1 MPAPELHAA
10 SLIEEAENDDGA
22 TPEQSDDLDLST
34 SKSNV
39 NIYDQ
44 QSNQKMT
51 MTEIEAL
58 KQDDMGSAK
67 DLIERIMQSHSSLN
81 QKTAFSLAKYTL
93 RKHKKYMKRFTVL
106 PLDVAT
112 LTDWM
117 MNDKDF
123 SKVMEL
129 RNETIGLI
137 GCWANIKSGGNTLPD
152 IQPQSRYLVVDDTGG
167 LLTAALAERMG
178 ILHPVPQAEDT
189 EQVSPHTTAR
199 STSPSTSGSSITLI
213 HANQQPNLSLLRYFN
228 YDHNNPS
235 PTHPLASHLH
245 TLSWLQLLH
254 PEDSP
259 TYSPPSPI
267 SSASLKLLKSN
278 RRSNYFRKL
287 RRWEHTRRIIDETRE
302 GRFNGLIVASYTHPV
317 SILRHL
323 VPLLTGSAQVV
334 VYAMHVEGLMRLS
347 DLYSTAR
354 RAAFLGREREVK
366 LAEELVEEEECDWE
380 VDPTLLLVPSVQS
393 SRVRRWQVLPGRTH
407 PLMTGKGGAEGFV
420 WTATRVVPVKGRVE
434 ARGHGKRGKSAG
446 KVGDGEGEGDWKRQ
460 KFEGGDDA
468 NGDKVDGEGEVDI
481 QV

>member
-1 MPAPELHAA
+1 MTFEILERNEATEGRELRVVPAPELHAA

-67 DLIERIMQSHSSLN
+67 DLIERIMQSHSSLD

-152 IQPQSRYLVVDDTGG
+152 NIQPQSRYLVVDDTGG

-178 ILHPVPQAEDT
+178 ILHAVPVPKDT
-189 EQVSPHTTAR
+189 EQVSPHTTTAKS

-228 YDHNNPS
+228 YDHNYPS
-235 PTHPLASHLH
+235 PTHPLTSRLH

-259 TYSPPSPI
+259 TYSPPPPF
-267 SSASLKLLKSN
+267 LQLPSN
-278 RRSNYFRKL
+278 S
-287 RRWEHTRRIIDETRE
+287 
-302 GRFNGLIVASYTHPV
+302 
-317 SILRHL
+317 
-323 VPLLTGSAQVV
+323 
-334 VYAMHVEGLMRLS
+334 
-347 DLYSTAR
+347 
-354 RAAFLGREREVK
+354 
-366 LAEELVEEEECDWE
+366 
-380 VDPTLLLVPSVQS
+380 
-393 SRVRRWQVLPGRTH
+393 
-407 PLMTGKGGAEGFV
+407 
-420 WTATRVVPVKGRVE
+420 
-434 ARGHGKRGKSAG
+434 
-446 KVGDGEGEGDWKRQ
+446 
-460 KFEGGDDA
+460 
-468 NGDKVDGEGEVDI
+468 
-481 QV
+481 